1 MNAKIVW
8 SLVGLAA
15 LIFLKEAVFT
25 LTLGVIIGVLFSF
38 PVGLFTRFMPRGLAT
53 ILTVLMTI
61 GGIVGVSLVASGPLS
76 DEYTQLES
84 KVPAAIDRAKSW
96 FHQKQQTGV
105 LGKITEP
112 KAPEKPNTT
121 DLLRTV
127 LAKAGFV
134 ALQFGNFIMFLV
146 IIIALGAFFVHEP
159 ESYRA
164 GLKQLIPR
172 KFEQDFDEL
181 SNRLTHG
188 LRHWVGGIL
197 VSMILMGTFT
207 GLGLLLI
214 GVPNAF
220 LLGFLTFLGTFVPYL
235 GAIASAA
242 PGLLIALADSTEKF
256 FLACALYILVHIV
269 EGYLVSPL
277 VMKRAVTIRPA
288 VLLGWQ
294 IIMGIWGGVLGVAVA
309 TPIYVCLKKIVE
321 YVYVERVLGKSET
334 MTGRPKLRVQ

>member
-15 LIFLKEAVFT
+15 LIVLKEAVFT

-38 PVGLFTRFMPRGLAT
+38 PVGLFTYFMPRGLAT
-53 ILTVLMTI
+53 VLTVLLTI
-61 GGIVGVSLVASGPLS
+61 GGIAGVSVVASGPLS
-76 DEYTQLES
+76 DEYAQLES
-84 KVPAAIDRAKSW
+84 KIPAAVDRAKSW
-96 FHQKQQTGV
+96 FQKQRSGV

-112 KAPEKPNTT
+112 RAAEKPATA

-127 LAKAGFV
+127 FAKAGIV
-134 ALQFGNFIMFLV
+134 ALQFGNFLMFLV

-159 ESYRA
+159 QNYRR
-164 GLKQLIPR
+164 GFKELIP
-172 KFEQDFDEL
+172 KSYEEDFEILWTQLAD
-181 SNRLTHG
+181 G

-197 VSMILMGTFT
+197 VSMVLMGLFT

-235 GAIASAA
+235 GAIASAI

-256 FLACALYILVHIV
+256 FWACGLYILVHIV
-269 EGYLVSPL
+269 EGYLVQPI

-288 VLLGWQ
+288 VLLVWQ
-294 IIMGIWGGVLGVAVA
+294 IVMGVWGGILGIAVA
-309 TPIYVCLKKIVE
+309 TPIYVILKKIVQ
-321 YVYVERVLGKSET
+321 YLYVEKTLGKSEQKKP
-334 MTGRPKLRVQ
+334 RAA